1 MLLVNSWEAAGRAA
15 LWDSCLTPTSQLPPG
30 LHPCIGIKG
39 SLLLAETHLP
49 ARLRP
54 LAGMLFIL
62 TGKNTVLS
70 SHKEIFNLSSTSSY
84 SYCGF
89 LCQNQEALATWHRLL
104 VNEFVPPSSHL
115 SLHLKSW
122 MLRWCLWSVI
132 SCTASKFLVL
142 LEVWTPWPRTSNPPG
157 LSPLQAAPCPYLVG
171 PHNTMSNIPEAV
183 GAEEELFPIT
193 RKHSSAGALQFYFS
207 QPSFFKCWVLTS
219 AGNRLPKFWAAW
231 IFLGSILSSKV
242 SLFLTGS

>member
-1 MLLVNSWEAAGRAA
+1 
-15 LWDSCLTPTSQLPPG
+15 
-30 LHPCIGIKG
+30 
-39 SLLLAETHLP
+39 
-49 ARLRP
+49 
-54 LAGMLFIL
+54 MLFIL

-183 GAEEELFPIT
+183 GQRKSCFPSQEST
-193 RKHSSAGALQFYFS
+193 VLQVHY
-207 QPSFFKCWVLTS
+207 SF
-219 AGNRLPKFWAAW
+219 
-231 IFLGSILSSKV
+231 IFLSLLSLNAESWLLLETDCQSFEQLGFSLEVYYLAKFLFFWQVLRSTCCLSDGTFITDSLWRVATV
-242 SLFLTGS
+242 SWRSSCVFAQLLEDKRRRHRKQ